1 MKKENPKIAAALR
14 TVTGRAVKHLR
25 SAGLIPATVY
35 GHKFEPISV
44 QFSALE
50 LNKLFDQVG
59 ESGLVEIVIGEDN
72 YPVIFKN
79 PQFHPI
85 YSNLIHIDCYKVNL
99 KEKITTTVPV
109 ELIGES
115 PAVKNGNTLM
125 QILNEI
131 EIEALPADL
140 PENIEI
146 DISTLVEVDNKVTV
160 AELNLDRTKVEIKN
174 AAEQVVVII
183 EAPRVEEEPVVAAE
197 EVTPEDVPATA
208 QKTEEE
214 KAATEAEK
222 AEKSEKFEKSE
233 K

>member
-1 MKKENPKIAAALR
+1 MKKENPKISATLR
-14 TVTGRAVKHLR
+14 TITGRKVKHLR
-25 SAGLIPATVY
+25 TSGQIPATIY

-50 LNKLFDQVG
+50 LNKIFEQVG
-59 ESGLVEIVIGEDN
+59 ESSLVEIIVGENN

-85 YSNLIHIDCYKVNL
+85 SSDLIHLDCYKVNL
-99 KEKITTTVPV
+99 KEKITTEVPI

-115 PAVKNGNTLM
+115 LAVKNGNTLM

-140 PENIEI
+140 PEKIEV
-146 DISTLVEVDNKVTV
+146 DISSLVEVDNKITV
-160 AELNLDRTKVEIKN
+160 AELNLDRDKIEIKN
-174 AAEQVVVII
+174 DPEQVVVII
-183 EAPRVEEEPVVAAE
+183 EAPRVEEEPVVEAE
-197 EVTPEDVPATA
+197 AELSPEDVPATA

-214 KAATEAEK
+214 KAAKAAEEAQ
-222 AEKSEKFEKSE
+222 EKSEK
-233 K
+233 